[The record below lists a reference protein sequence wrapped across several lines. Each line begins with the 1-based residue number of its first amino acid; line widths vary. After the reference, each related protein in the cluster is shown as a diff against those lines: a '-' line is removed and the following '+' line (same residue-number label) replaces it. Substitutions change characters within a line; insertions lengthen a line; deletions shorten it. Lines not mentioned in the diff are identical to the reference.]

1 MINCLEFLT
10 ASPYKRLARDDIVID
25 IEMTDTVFLPLHIFF
40 VNETSYK
47 QLDNSLRFTKNEV
60 CFGGVK
66 IRYEYIPCFKAE
78 GRLFKMV
85 VLSKL
90 HNDKIVKS
98 KTVSNI
104 IMRFDTAST
113 CIKFRGMLYERM
125 KYIKDYEAADID
137 RSLLKTCPSKLVYF
151 EI

>member
-1 MINCLEFLT
+1 
-10 ASPYKRLARDDIVID
+10 
-25 IEMTDTVFLPLHIFF
+25 
-40 VNETSYK
+40 
-47 QLDNSLRFTKNEV
+47 V
-60 CFGGVK
+60 CFGDVK

-98 KTVSNI
+98 RTVSNI
-104 IMRFDTAST
+104 IMRFNTVGA
-113 CIKFRGMLYERM
+113 CIKFRGLLYERM
-125 KYIKDYEAADID
+125 KYIKDYEADDVD